1 MVVIHLLL
9 FAWLCLP
16 SFVMDT
22 SNGPTVPSLE
32 NSLNKNMNSTWCVL
46 KLLLVSNKSNKN
58 YCATLYLYST
68 IIIFL
73 SSFVIALLVFLGVV
87 LFPCLIKKFSSKSN
101 CGKLVLGLL
110 LSYCSRFCNLIAL
123 LWAPKTNSME
133 ALRGLSIWDKITS
146 PEIMW
151 GFIIVLFFISSVR
164 VYQGKG
170 AFTNYVYKVV
180 KKNRLFVNSYTIEN
194 VNGGG

>member
-1 MVVIHLLL
+1 MCNFSPVYY
-9 FAWLCLP
+9 
-16 SFVMDT
+16 
-22 SNGPTVPSLE
+22 
-32 NSLNKNMNSTWCVL
+32 
-46 KLLLVSNKSNKN
+46 N
-58 YCATLYLYST
+58 YF
-68 IIIFL
+68 I
-73 SSFVIALLVFLGVV
+73 SSFVLALLVFLGVV
-87 LFPCLIKKFSSKSN
+87 LFPCLIKNFSSKSN

-164 VYQGKG
+164 VYQGKKHKRDITEYASG
-170 AFTNYVYKVV
+170 VLCSCNH
-180 KKNRLFVNSYTIEN
+180 I
-194 VNGGG
+194 

>member
-1 MVVIHLLL
+1 M
-9 FAWLCLP
+9 
-16 SFVMDT
+16 
-22 SNGPTVPSLE
+22 
-32 NSLNKNMNSTWCVL
+32 
-46 KLLLVSNKSNKN
+46 
-58 YCATLYLYST
+58 
-68 IIIFL
+68 
-73 SSFVIALLVFLGVV
+73 VFLGVV
-87 LFPCLIKKFSSKSN
+87 LFPCLIKNFSPKSN

-164 VYQGKG
+164 VYQGKRG
-170 AFTNYVYKVV
+170 YHNQKNFGEAAKRVGHRPCSFSCPKYRVSVQGVESLGGHFATLCRGFDFYEV
-180 KKNRLFVNSYTIEN
+180 KKKREILLHF
-194 VNGGG
+194 

>member
-46 KLLLVSNKSNKN
+46 KLLLVSNKSNK
-58 YCATLYLYST
+58 TIVQLYTCILQ
-68 IIIFL
+68 
-73 SSFVIALLVFLGVV
+73 SSFVLALLVFLGVV
-87 LFPCLIKKFSSKSN
+87 LFPCLIKNFSSKSN
-101 CGKLVLGLL
+101 FGKLVLGLL

-164 VYQGKG
+164 VYQGKEI
-170 AFTNYVYKVV
+170 
-180 KKNRLFVNSYTIEN
+180 S
-194 VNGGG
+194 